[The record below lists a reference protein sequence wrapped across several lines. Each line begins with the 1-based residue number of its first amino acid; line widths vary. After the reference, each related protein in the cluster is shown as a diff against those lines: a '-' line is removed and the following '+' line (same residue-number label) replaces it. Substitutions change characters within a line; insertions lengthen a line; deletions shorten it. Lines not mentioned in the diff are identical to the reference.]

1 MGSLISGPG
10 PGRVAAL
17 VTLLLLG
24 CSSDDKNQDEDGALA
39 LLARVER
46 EGYRDWARAPGWA
59 ERSGP
64 SVHSE
69 SADIFINDPVAA
81 LLASGQHAD
90 AFPVG
95 SVIVKDGYN
104 GDELALTAIM
114 EKRSDG
120 WYWAEYSAA
129 GEPAFS
135 GHPDVCIDCHRIGS
149 DHVRAFALP

>member
-1 MGSLISGPG
+1 MGSFIVRPG
-10 PGRVAAL
+10 LVRVACAL
-17 VTLLLLG
+17 VTLLLG
-24 CSSDDKNQDEDGALA
+24 CSSDDKNQDEDGARA
-39 LLARVER
+39 LLAGVQRQ
-46 EGYRDWARAPGWA
+46 GYRDWARAPGWE

-81 LLASGQHAD
+81 LLASEQNAD
-90 AFPVG
+90 TFPEG

-104 GDELALTAIM
+104 GAELALTAIM

-135 GHPDVCIDCHRIGS
+135 GHPHVCIDCHSSGS
-149 DHVRAFALP
+149 DYVRAFALP